1 MSDLPN
7 VVTGDRSI
15 SLRFQRLPALL
26 RQRLRG
32 AMEDVL
38 PRLAAAQKARAP
50 KGATGRL
57 EAALGHVFIEE
68 GTDFLRGRVTVVAPT
83 GWVYGQIGALEY
95 GAPGRRG
102 RFMVREHK
110 RRGRGIGM
118 EVIVDRYYR
127 TQRLMAMRFIR
138 GPFEEM
144 QGEIEEALAA
154 AVDEAVKDSEA
165 A

>member
-1 MSDLPN
+1 MADFNIELK
-7 VVTGDRSI
+7 GERSI
-15 SLRFQRLPALL
+15 ALRFQRLPALL

-38 PRLAAAQKARAP
+38 PRLAAAQKAAAP

-68 GTDFLRGRVTVVAPT
+68 GADYIRGRVTAVAPT
-83 GWVYGQIGALEY
+83 GWVYGQAGALEY

-102 RFMVREHK
+102 RFTVRAHQRSHPSGLTVMVR
-110 RRGRGIGM
+110 
-118 EVIVDRYYR
+118 RYYR
-127 TQRLMAMRFIR
+127 TQHLIAMRFIR
-138 GPFEEM
+138 GPFEQM
-144 QGEIEEALAA
+144 QGEIEAALAA
-154 AVDEAVKDSEA
+154 AIDQAVQDTEA